1 MAEGGEGRAKRYL
14 GLTGAVVGVVVA
26 GSGLLF
32 TLAPGTKPCLGD
44 SNASFTGAPVF
55 PKVHF
60 HDYLIRN
67 GGRKED
73 LAGEP
78 NLRGAEVRFSYRT
91 SGLRGKSLTVT
102 WSLMKIERDD
112 TVGAVVAGQDRA
124 LAMTFSPAACTE
136 DGGKDVFMQ
145 IPEPG
150 KRYRVVLELYR
161 DKGLTDR
168 IALTESDPFRG

>member
-1 MAEGGEGRAKRYL
+1 MAEGGDGRAKRWL
-14 GLTGAVVGVVVA
+14 GLAGAVVGVMVA

-32 TLAPGTKPCLGD
+32 TLAPDLKPCLGD
-44 SNASFTGAPVF
+44 SNAGFTGAPVF
-55 PKVHF
+55 PKVQF
-60 HDYLIRN
+60 HDYLLRN
-67 GGRKED
+67 GSRKED

-78 NLRGAEVRFSYRT
+78 DLRGAEVRFSYET
-91 SGLRGKSLTVT
+91 SGLRGKDLAVT

-112 TVGAVVAGQDRA
+112 TLGAVVPGQDRA
-124 LAMTFSPAACTE
+124 LAMTFSPDSCTE

-150 KRYRVVLELYR
+150 KRYRVVLEPYR
-161 DKGLTDR
+161 DKALKDR